1 MAQSPFMQS
10 ALPSYM
16 QPGMSAADRY
26 RSEASE
32 PMYFTTAYD
41 EYTSKYGKKYDPWQ
55 EYSAIMANVQDPN
68 LRASLIGTRSERD
81 PGFRDF
87 VSRYVEPTGVV
98 SSNYF
103 YDRGGIARPQPATPP
118 MTIPT
123 VNYPQRTIDPSFGRP
138 MAQPGYDA
146 EPDPNVPSIDFNT
159 GKVTYPKSYGP
170 TQLASQES
178 GAIGA
183 ASIASQMGAKPTP
196 SSFARAAIN
205 KPKPKPYTVQRGDTL
220 SQIAKKNK
228 MSLSQLLKL
237 NPKFKQQAK
246 YQGGRTIFS
255 GTKVN
260 LAPKPAP
267 KKKPAKSFSP
277 AQFRMAEERS
287 MQQPAPTL
295 QNPLQSNQGG
305 FR

>member
-1 MAQSPFMQS
+1 
-10 ALPSYM
+10 
-16 QPGMSAADRY
+16 
-26 RSEASE
+26 
-32 PMYFTTAYD
+32 MYFTTAYD
-41 EYTSKYGKKYDPWQ
+41 EYTSKFGKKYDPWQ

-68 LRASLIGTRSERD
+68 LRASLLGTRSERD

-87 VSRYVEPTGVV
+87 VSRYVEPSGGV

-103 YDRGGIARPQPATPP
+103 FDRGGIARPQPATPP
-118 MTIPT
+118 MTIPA
-123 VNYPQRTIDPSFGRP
+123 VNYPQRSVDPMFGRP
-138 MAQPGYDA
+138 MAQPGYNA
-146 EPDPNVPSIDFNT
+146 EPDPNIPSIDFNT
-159 GKVTYPKSYGP
+159 GKVTYPTAMTTGP
-170 TQLASQES
+170 SRLASQES

-183 ASIASQMGAKPTP
+183 ASIASQMGAKPIAST
-196 SSFARAAIN
+196 FANAATN
-205 KPKPKPYTVQRGDTL
+205 KAKPKPKPYTVQRGDTL

-228 MSLSQLLKL
+228 MSLSQLMKL